1 MNIETVDELAEKVA
15 DWLGV
20 YDPCKGEQCV
30 VDKSKPFCCRF
41 EFVTSLKERIRN
53 AVENEKKLEQSGLL

>member
-1 MNIETVDELAEKVA
+1 MNIETVDELAEKIA

-20 YDPCKGEQCV
+20 HDSCKGGQCV
-30 VDKSKPFCCRF
+30 VDKDKPFCCRF

-53 AVENEKKLEQSGLL
+53 AVGNEKKLEQSGLL